1 MNRFFSRL
9 LSIAVVAISSVTLTD
24 RAAAADRPYKASGL
38 ATITGLS
45 ISGEGQ
51 AAHLG
56 HYVEAGGI
64 TGVIPVGPG
73 LLAITAEVTY
83 TSDEGYQLHA
93 SAAGT
98 LDLNT
103 GTLAGVLTYDGG
115 TGRFANATGSS
126 NLVGLLQPSG
136 AFAVTVVGRID
147 F

>member
-9 LSIAVVAISSVTLTD
+9 LAASVVATSLVTLTGQ
-24 RAAAADRPYKASGL
+24 AAAADRPYKASGL

-45 ISGEGQ
+45 ISGVGQ
-51 AAHLG
+51 ASHLG

-64 TGVIPVGPG
+64 TGVIPIGPG
-73 LLAITAEVTY
+73 LLAITAETTY
-83 TSDEGYQLHA
+83 TTDEGYQLHA
-93 SAAGT
+93 SAVGT

-115 TGRFANATGSS
+115 TGRFTNATGSS
-126 NLVGLLQPSG
+126 NLLGLAQPSG
-136 AFAVTVVGRID
+136 AFAVKVVGLID